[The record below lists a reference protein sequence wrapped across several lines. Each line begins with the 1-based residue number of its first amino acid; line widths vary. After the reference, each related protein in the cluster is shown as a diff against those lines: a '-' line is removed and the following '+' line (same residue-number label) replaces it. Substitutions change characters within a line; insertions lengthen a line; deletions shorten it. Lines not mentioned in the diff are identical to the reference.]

1 MALLS
6 RERLRR
12 KLEPK
17 LIYSPFIRLLL
28 FNTWFQLAFGAFV
41 LVAVFIA
48 LYLPKIW
55 VVSPN
60 QFRPEVKVSGLDL
73 TQNWALKR
81 SALKAQ
87 AAGDFK
93 RAGQSW
99 EAAVAQ
105 NPADLASLRGSLANC
120 LKLEKADRTVFSS
133 AVSQIHWLFRLAN
146 TNSADVEVAARV
158 CEKFRWNDVAVYFLG
173 NVIQPLS
180 PASEA
185 IYLKALFQAGRM
197 SEFQARYAAA
207 ASRVDDNELG
217 IYQLALRA
225 ASPTDPTA
233 PDAENQLEQL
243 SNSSENTSLATR
255 LHMVACGE
263 KGNLAGYAQSL
274 QRLTQRNE
282 DNVSDHAN
290 YWILLASAE
299 RKAEAAK
306 LAESFTRAPVSAL
319 ETVRLADAYLQLGM
333 LEASREVLHKFAPDF
348 HQSPEVW
355 VAYAAV
361 LEKQEDWTGLRAI
374 ALQIR
379 EDLNAR
385 DSLWGY
391 AYFLEGRAELAE
403 NRRSSAER
411 AFEKAAESSYE
422 IPPLG
427 TVVAKEL
434 TRLKFP
440 QFAIDIYEHLEDS
453 FKSDLRFWGGYFDAA
468 FATHNAALVLR
479 TSEHCFQL
487 NPRDPQACNRYAA
500 ALIVNRKNPEE
511 VIRLTIQLLA
521 RYPNS
526 VAGRLNHTFALLA
539 NSRTAEAK
547 KFMESIDPET
557 LSLTDANYYYL
568 AQFELSYALQK
579 WDDAASAFDKISRSA
594 LFPMQRQWL
603 KEKHEKMPQRQI
615 ATVQ

>member
-6 RERLRR
+6 KKRLRR
-12 KLEPK
+12 RLEPK
-17 LIYSPFIRLLL
+17 LIYSPFIRLVL
-28 FNTWFQLAFGAFV
+28 FNAWFRLAFGAFV
-41 LVAVFIA
+41 LVVVFIA

-55 VVSPN
+55 VVSPD
-60 QFRPEVKVSGLDL
+60 QFRPEVKVSALDL

-81 SALKAQ
+81 SARKAQ

-93 RAGQSW
+93 RASQSW

-105 NPADLASLRGSLANC
+105 NPADQTSLRGYLANC
-120 LKLEKADRTVFSS
+120 LNLQKTDRTVFRS
-133 AVSQIHWLFRLAN
+133 AVSQMNWLFRLAN
-146 TNSADVEVAARV
+146 TNSADVEVAARI

-180 PASEA
+180 PATEA
-185 IYLKALFQAGRM
+185 IYLKALFQVGRM
-197 SEFQARYAAA
+197 SEFQARYATAA
-207 ASRVDDNELG
+207 NRLKDHELG

-225 ASPTDPTA
+225 ASPAEPSA
-233 PDAENQLEQL
+233 ADAENELERL
-243 SNSSENTSLATR
+243 STSGENVSLATR

-274 QRLTQRNE
+274 QRLAQRNE
-282 DNVSDHAN
+282 DSVSDHAT
-290 YWILLASAE
+290 YWILLTSAE
-299 RKAEAAK
+299 RKPEAVK
-306 LAESFTRAPVSAL
+306 LAESFTRAPSSAL
-319 ETVRLADAYLQLGM
+319 ETVRLADAYFQLGM
-333 LEASREVLHKFAPDF
+333 LDASREVLHKFAPDF

-361 LEKQEDWTGLRAI
+361 LEKQADWTELRAI

-391 AYFLEGRAELAE
+391 AYFLEGRAEFAE
-403 NRRSSAER
+403 KRLSSAER
-411 AFEKAAESSYE
+411 AFEKAAESLYE
-422 IPPLG
+422 VPPLG
-427 TVVAKEL
+427 AVVAKEL

-440 QFAIDIYEHLEDS
+440 HFALDIYEHLEDS
-453 FKSDLRFWGGYFDAA
+453 FKSDLRFWEGYFEAA

-487 NPRDPQACNRYAA
+487 NPRDAQASNRYAA

-511 VIRLTIQLLA
+511 VIRLTLQLLT

-526 VAGRLNHTFALLA
+526 VAGRLNHTFALLL
-539 NSRTAEAK
+539 NGRTVEAK
-547 KFMESIDPET
+547 KILDSIAPET
-557 LSLTDANYYYL
+557 LPPADANYYYL
-568 AQFELSYALQK
+568 AQFELSYALEK
-579 WDDAASAFDKISRSA
+579 WDDAASAFDKISRNA
-594 LFPMQRQWL
+594 LFPVQRQWL
-603 KEKHEKMPQRQI
+603 QEKHEKMPPRQI